1 MWHRHFCLCSLWF
14 AHSPTPARRHYDPVR
29 MSGRN
34 TALGLIALVELF
46 GMSLWFA
53 ASAVSPQ
60 IAHEWHLAAST
71 SAWLTLAVQ
80 LGFVAGTL
88 ASALL
93 NLPDVISSRHLIA
106 VSAVGGGV
114 ANALLA
120 AFAHGATSAITLRF
134 LTGMFLAG
142 VYPPGMKLIATWFKQ
157 GRGVALGVLI
167 GALTLGKAS
176 PYLINTMGP
185 GHWRFH
191 MAIASVLAVA
201 AALLIALFV
210 REGPFALAN
219 QPFDPSQIR
228 KVFGNRGVRLANFGY
243 FGHMWELYAMWTWA
257 PVMIR
262 ASVAASHGTPL
273 FAEVISFVLIGSG
286 AIGCVIAGSGACCL
300 AVGFLFGGSVTLL
313 LLMAIVWGSTVVAD
327 SAQFSAAVTEL
338 ADPRYLG
345 TALTIQTCIGF
356 LITTVSIRLL
366 PLFIDRLGWRYAFAP
381 LALGPVLGIIA
392 MMRLQ
397 GMRRA
402 IQSS

>member
-1 MWHRHFCLCSLWF
+1 M
-14 AHSPTPARRHYDPVR
+14 A
-29 MSGRN
+29 GRK
-34 TALGLIALVELF
+34 TALALIALAELF

-53 ASAVSPQ
+53 ASAVAPQ
-60 IAHEWHLAAST
+60 IAQEWHLTASA

-106 VSAVGGGV
+106 LSAVGGGA

-120 AFAHGATSAITLRF
+120 GFAHGASSAIALRF
-134 LTGMFLAG
+134 LTGVFLAG
-142 VYPPGMKLIATWFKQ
+142 VYPPGMKLIATWFRQ
-157 GRGVALGVLI
+157 GRGVALGVMI

-176 PYLINTMGP
+176 PYLINTVGP

-191 MAIASVLAVA
+191 MAVASLLAVA

-210 REGPFALAN
+210 REGPFALSN
-219 QPFDPSQIR
+219 QPFDSTQIG
-228 KVFGNRGVRLANFGY
+228 KVFSNRGVRLANFGY

-262 ASVAASHGTPL
+262 ASVAASGGSAF
-273 FAEVISFVLIGSG
+273 FAEIVSFVVIGSG
-286 AIGCVIAGSGACCL
+286 AIGCVIAGLVADRVGRPIVASVAMAISGACCL
-300 AVGFLFGGSVTLL
+300 AVGFLFGGSPTLL
-313 LLMAIVWGSTVVAD
+313 LLMAVVWGATVVAD

-356 LITTVSIRLL
+356 LITTASIRLL
-366 PLFIDRLGWRYAFAP
+366 PWFIDTLSWRYAFAP
-381 LALGPVLGIIA
+381 LALGPALGIIA

-402 IQSS
+402 T